1 MNIDFAAVL
10 VVLTGVT
17 GGIWLLDAL
26 VLAPRRARVPVAGEN
41 AALARPVAIKL
52 PWYVDLSKSFFPVIL
67 AVLVLRSFVVEPF
80 RIPSESMVPTL
91 LKGDFILVNK
101 FTYGLRLPVLNT
113 KIIGNGQPQ
122 RGDVVVFRYPP
133 DPAVAYIKRVVGLP
147 GDRLAYRGKQLFIN
161 GQPVPLTPLPGDP
174 AVPGYQ
180 SSSNS
185 WAKPASNSDAG
196 RRSLGSVGFW
206 PGLQPRRE
214 PDGTVGWEYQVPAGH
229 YFMMGDNR
237 DNSSDSRVW
246 GPLPEENL
254 IGRAFF
260 IWMNWDCITFNGGS
274 RWRELARY
282 QVNQGRMNGMNR
294 VSQRTQRGMTVIGM
308 LLSARRD
315 RVHGLDRDEGGADVY
330 PVLYRLNPRSRASVR
345 SRRSRK

>member
-10 VVLTGVT
+10 VALTGLT

-26 VLAPRRARVPVAGEN
+26 VLAPRRAQGSVAG
-41 AALARPVAIKL
+41 AATGAAQPVIAKL

-67 AVLVLRSFVVEPF
+67 AVLVLRSCVVEPF

-113 KIIGNGQPQ
+113 KIVSNGQPQ

-133 DPAVAYIKRVVGLP
+133 EPSVAYIKRVVGLP
-147 GDRLAYRGKQLFIN
+147 GDRLAYRGKQLFVN
-161 GQPVPLTPLPGDP
+161 GQPMPLTPLSNNP
-174 AVPGYQ
+174 AAPGYQ
-180 SSSNS
+180 LLTEQLGEIQHRIQTLV
-185 WAKPASNSDAG
+185 DG
-196 RRSLGSVGFW
+196 RLGLVGFW

-214 PDGTVGWEYQVPAGH
+214 SDGTIGWEYQVPAGH

-254 IGRAFF
+254 IGRAFV
-260 IWMNWDCITFNGGS
+260 IWMNWDCITFKG
-274 RWRELARY
+274 
-282 QVNQGRMNGMNR
+282 QCGR
-294 VSQRTQRGMTVIGM
+294 IGD
-308 LLSARRD
+308 SI
-315 RVHGLDRDEGGADVY
+315 
-330 PVLYRLNPRSRASVR
+330 N
-345 SRRSRK
+345 

>member
-10 VVLTGVT
+10 VVLTGLT

-26 VLAPRRARVPVAGEN
+26 VLAPRRARVPVVGETG
-41 AALARPVAIKL
+41 ATAPVVVKL

-67 AVLVLRSFVVEPF
+67 AVLALRSFVVEPF

-101 FTYGLRLPVLNT
+101 FAYGLRLPVLNT
-113 KIIGNGQPQ
+113 KVISNGQPQ

-147 GDRLAYRGKQLFIN
+147 GDRLVYRDGRLSIN
-161 GQPVPLTPLPGDP
+161 GQPVPLTPLPADP
-174 AVPGYQ
+174 TAPGYQ
-180 SSSNS
+180 PFKEQLG
-185 WAKPASNSDAG
+185 ATEHRIQTLAG
-196 RRSLGSVGFW
+196 SHRGLVGFW
-206 PGLQPRRE
+206 PDIQPRRE
-214 PDGTVGWEYQVPAGH
+214 PDGGISWEYQVPAGH

-260 IWMNWDCITFNGGS
+260 IWMNWDCITLRG
-274 RWRELARY
+274 
-282 QVNQGRMNGMNR
+282 QCGR
-294 VSQRTQRGMTVIGM
+294 IG
-308 LLSARRD
+308 D
-315 RVHGLDRDEGGADVY
+315 DI
-330 PVLYRLNPRSRASVR
+330 
-345 SRRSRK
+345 K

>member
-10 VVLTGVT
+10 VVLTGLT

-26 VLAPRRARVPVAGEN
+26 VLAPRRVRVPVAGETG
-41 AALARPVAIKL
+41 ATRPVAVKL

-67 AVLVLRSFVVEPF
+67 AVLVLRSCVVEPF

-101 FTYGLRLPVLNT
+101 YTYGLRLPVVNT

-147 GDRLAYRGKQLFIN
+147 GDRLAYRGKQLFVN
-161 GQPVPLTPLPGDP
+161 GQPMSLTPLSGDP
-174 AVPGYQ
+174 AAPGYQ
-180 SSSNS
+180 SFTEQLGETPHRIQML
-185 WAKPASNSDAG
+185 ADG
-196 RRSLGSVGFW
+196 RWGLVGFW

-214 PDGTVGWEYQVPAGH
+214 ADGTVGWEYQVPSGH

-260 IWMNWDCITFNGGS
+260 IWMNWDCITFNG
-274 RWRELARY
+274 
-282 QVNQGRMNGMNR
+282 QCGR
-294 VSQRTQRGMTVIGM
+294 IG
-308 LLSARRD
+308 D
-315 RVHGLDRDEGGADVY
+315 GI
-330 PVLYRLNPRSRASVR
+330 
-345 SRRSRK
+345 K

>member
-10 VVLTGVT
+10 VVLTGLT

-26 VLAPRRARVPVAGEN
+26 VWAPRRARVPVVEQTGT
-41 AALARPVAIKL
+41 ARPVAVKL

-67 AVLVLRSFVVEPF
+67 AVLVLRSCVVEPF

-113 KIIGNGQPQ
+113 KIVSNGQPQ

-133 DPAVAYIKRVVGLP
+133 DPSVAYIKRVVGLP
-147 GDRLAYRGKQLFIN
+147 GDRLAYRSGQLSIN
-161 GQPVPLTPLPGDP
+161 GQPAALTLLPGDSVTP
-174 AVPGYQ
+174 NYQ
-180 SSSNS
+180 QFEEQLGE
-185 WAKPASNSDAG
+185 ARHRIQTRADG
-196 RRSLGSVGFW
+196 RWGLVGFW
-206 PGLQPRRE
+206 PGIQPRRE
-214 PDGTVGWEYQVPAGH
+214 PDGTVGWEYQVPPGH

-260 IWMNWDCITFNGGS
+260 IWMNWDCITFNGQCS
-274 RWRELARY
+274 R
-282 QVNQGRMNGMNR
+282 
-294 VSQRTQRGMTVIGM
+294 IG
-308 LLSARRD
+308 D
-315 RVHGLDRDEGGADVY
+315 GI
-330 PVLYRLNPRSRASVR
+330 N
-345 SRRSRK
+345 

>member
-10 VVLTGVT
+10 VMLTGVT

-26 VLAPRRARVPVAGEN
+26 VLAPRRAELVSGVGEMRS
-41 AALARPVAIKL
+41 AATIKL

-67 AVLVLRSFVVEPF
+67 AVLVLRSFIVEPF

-113 KIIGNGQPQ
+113 KVIGNNLPQ

-147 GDRLAYRGKQLFIN
+147 SDQLSYRGRQLFIN
-161 GQPVPLTPLPGDP
+161 GEPVALTQLPDDP
-174 AVPGYQ
+174 AMPGYQ
-180 SSSNS
+180 QVKEQLGATQHRIQNL
-185 WAKPASNSDAG
+185 ANG
-196 RRSLGSVGFW
+196 RWGLAGFW
-206 PGLQPRRE
+206 SGLQPRRE
-214 PDGTVGWEYQVPAGH
+214 ADGAVGWDYQVPPGH

-246 GPLPEENL
+246 GPVPEENL
-254 IGRAFF
+254 IGKAFF
-260 IWMNWDCITFNGGS
+260 IWMNWDCITFNG
-274 RWRELARY
+274 
-282 QVNQGRMNGMNR
+282 QCGR
-294 VSQRTQRGMTVIGM
+294 IGD
-308 LLSARRD
+308 SI
-315 RVHGLDRDEGGADVY
+315 E
-330 PVLYRLNPRSRASVR
+330 
-345 SRRSRK
+345 

>member
-10 VVLTGVT
+10 VVLTGLT

-26 VLAPRRARVPVAGEN
+26 VLAPRRARVPVAEETGV
-41 AALARPVAIKL
+41 ARPVAVKL

-67 AVLVLRSFVVEPF
+67 AVLVLRSCVVEPF

-101 FTYGLRLPVLNT
+101 YTYGLRLPVLNT
-113 KIIGNGQPQ
+113 KMVSNGQPQ

-133 DPAVAYIKRVVGLP
+133 DPSVAYIKRVVGLP
-147 GDRLAYRGKQLFIN
+147 GDRLAYRGKQLLIN
-161 GQPVPLTPLPGDP
+161 GQPMPRTPLSNDP
-174 AVPGYQ
+174 AAPGYQ
-180 SSSNS
+180 LFTEQLGEIQHRIQTL
-185 WAKPASNSDAG
+185 ADG
-196 RRSLGSVGFW
+196 RLSLIGFW
-206 PGLQPRRE
+206 PGLQPHRE

-260 IWMNWDCITFNGGS
+260 IWMNWDCITFKGQCS
-274 RWRELARY
+274 R
-282 QVNQGRMNGMNR
+282 
-294 VSQRTQRGMTVIGM
+294 IG
-308 LLSARRD
+308 D
-315 RVHGLDRDEGGADVY
+315 GIH
-330 PVLYRLNPRSRASVR
+330 
-345 SRRSRK
+345 

>member
-10 VVLTGVT
+10 VVLTGLT

-26 VLAPRRARVPVAGEN
+26 VLAPRRARVPVAGETG
-41 AALARPVAIKL
+41 ATRPVAVKL

-67 AVLVLRSFVVEPF
+67 AVLVLRSCVVEPF

-101 FTYGLRLPVLNT
+101 YTYGLRLPVVNT

-147 GDRLAYRGKQLFIN
+147 GDRLAYRGKQLFVN
-161 GQPVPLTPLPGDP
+161 GQPIPLIPLTSDP
-174 AVPGYQ
+174 AASGYQ
-180 SSSNS
+180 SFTEQLGE
-185 WAKPASNSDAG
+185 AQHQVQMLADG
-196 RRSLGSVGFW
+196 RWGLVGFW

-214 PDGTVGWEYQVPAGH
+214 ADGTVGWEYQVPSGH

-260 IWMNWDCITFNGGS
+260 IWMNWDCITFNG
-274 RWRELARY
+274 
-282 QVNQGRMNGMNR
+282 QCGR
-294 VSQRTQRGMTVIGM
+294 IG
-308 LLSARRD
+308 D
-315 RVHGLDRDEGGADVY
+315 GI
-330 PVLYRLNPRSRASVR
+330 
-345 SRRSRK
+345 K